1 MLITKIYSPDGTVGV
16 FYAREKDFSNQAKPG
31 KAVVTIKA
39 GGKVVKETTF
49 KAKFLAPPV
58 AALISDNGILI
69 KGGRISKDALLKAGG
84 IMCTVENSDIDIP
97 FKVASFTM
105 SVITSNHVQG
115 MTVTT
120 TNDRFSPEQIKLIQT
135 MTKDQRIIID
145 EIAASG
151 PDGRVMKMPAS
162 MVFTIQ

>member
-1 MLITKIYSPDGTVGV
+1 
-16 FYAREKDFSNQAKPG
+16 
-31 KAVVTIKA
+31 
-39 GGKVVKETTF
+39 
-49 KAKFLAPPV
+49 
-58 AALISDNGILI
+58 
-69 KGGRISKDALLKAGG
+69 
-84 IMCTVENSDIDIP
+84 MCTVENSDIDIP